1 MFESK
6 LVPVV
11 QALPADS
18 SHDMNVVP
26 LHPRHVELVTVPEK
40 RMVRR
45 KRAIFCC
52 LKKSVTTQVN
62 YGRALSCYVNTLVQ
76 RVEDEVE

>member
-11 QALPADS
+11 RALPADS
-18 SHDMNVVP
+18 SHHMNVVP
-26 LHPRHVELVTVPEK
+26 LHPRHVQLVTVPEK

-45 KRAIFCC
+45 KEQYIVV
-52 LKKSVTTQVN
+52 LKSLLQHK
-62 YGRALSCYVNTLVQ
+62 
-76 RVEDEVE
+76 